1 MILRLQK
8 KLNKLTQSWAAS
20 WQQSQTQASEKQSSA
35 PCEIRHLAL
44 GEYAE
49 ATKVHVRKSFFFSFP
64 ELGNKKKGYVV
75 IFAKRYQLHLSFLAK
90 MKILFYRYT

>member
-49 ATKVHVRKSFFFSFP
+49 ATKVHVRKSFFFLFQ
-64 ELGNKKKGYVV
+64 NWV
-75 IFAKRYQLHLSFLAK
+75 IRKRVMWLSLQRDINF
-90 MKILFYRYT
+90 IYHF